1 MALMGRPRTFDRNV
15 AIEQA
20 LNLFWEKGYEST
32 TLAQLKKAIGGG
44 ISSPSFYAAFG
55 SKEGLYKEC
64 VEFYLATYAKV
75 TECLWDNNLVPRE
88 ALEQSMLRS
97 AKMQCEDN
105 HPKGCMVGLGVMS
118 APSAEFSSLIIP
130 LTRSRERTHAGIKH
144 CIQRAIT
151 LNQLKPDTEA
161 EALSHVFY
169 SFQIGLSTLA
179 RDGMQY
185 DAMEAAIRQI
195 MQLWDNLAI

>member
-64 VEFYLATYAKV
+64 VAFYLATYAKV

-105 HPKGCMVGLGVMS
+105 HPKGCMV
-118 APSAEFSSLIIP
+118 
-130 LTRSRERTHAGIKH
+130 
-144 CIQRAIT
+144 
-151 LNQLKPDTEA
+151 
-161 EALSHVFY
+161 
-169 SFQIGLSTLA
+169 
-179 RDGMQY
+179 
-185 DAMEAAIRQI
+185 
-195 MQLWDNLAI
+195 

>member
-1 MALMGRPRTFDRNV
+1 MALMGRPRTFDRNI

-75 TECLWDNNLVPRE
+75 TECLWDDNLAPRE
-88 ALEQSMLRS
+88 ALKQSMISS
-97 AKMQCEDN
+97 AKMQCEDS

-118 APSAEFSSLIIP
+118 APSDEFSILTAP
-130 LTRSRERTHAGIKH
+130 LTLSRERTYAGIKH
-144 CIQRAIT
+144 CVNRAIA
-151 LNQLKPDTEA
+151 LNQLRPDTDVD
-161 EALSHVFY
+161 ALGTVYY

-179 RDGMQY
+179 RDGVT
-185 DAMEAAIRQI
+185 ANTMEASINQI
-195 MQLWDNLAI
+195 MQFWDNLAI